1 MIKKILT
8 TTMLITLLP
17 AMLLACKVEIKDQGV
32 LWDDPIVE
40 VHQDFTVFKYGYDPL
55 RITLNNMTLQN
66 SITIEYSKE
75 CYNISKSQKSI
86 AFKKVFFEK
95 LTKLKLQRLVIA
107 LNPFYY
113 NNYSKTYYL
122 LDK

>member
-1 MIKKILT
+1 MIKKLIIIL
-8 TTMLITLLP
+8 LF
-17 AMLLACKVEIKDQGV
+17 ANSVLAGECKVEIKEQGV
-32 LWDDPIVE
+32 LWDDPVVE

-55 RITLNNMTLQN
+55 RITLNSMTLQN
-66 SITIEYSKE
+66 SITIEYNKE
-75 CYNISKSQKSI
+75 CYNLSKDQKSI

>member
-32 LWDDPIVE
+32 LWDDPVVE

-55 RITLNNMTLQN
+55 RITLNSMTLQN

-75 CYNISKSQKSI
+75 CYNVSKNKKSI

>member
-1 MIKKILT
+1 MIKKLIIIL
-8 TTMLITLLP
+8 LF
-17 AMLLACKVEIKDQGV
+17 ASSVLAVECKVEIKEQGV
-32 LWDDPIVE
+32 LWDDPVVE

-55 RITLNNMTLQN
+55 RITLNSMTLQN
-66 SITIEYSKE
+66 SITIEYNKE
-75 CYNISKSQKSI
+75 CYNLSKDQKSI